1 MKTCTKCGLSKL
13 LTEFHS
19 AGTIDGKKYLRGE
32 CKVCQKKVVKARTK
46 SIKEDYVSWK
56 KTLKCNRC
64 GFSDHRALQ
73 FHHTNE
79 KEHNIADMFRS
90 GFSLKNIKKEAEK
103 CEVLCA
109 NCHQIHHS
117 PL

>member
-1 MKTCTKCGLSKL
+1 MKKCSKCGETKE

-19 AGTIDGKKYLRGE
+19 AGIINGKQYFRGD
-32 CKVCQKKVVKARTK
+32 CKVCQKKVVRKRQDD
-46 SIKEDYVSWK
+46 IKEQYIEWK

-64 GFSDHRALQ
+64 GFDDYRALQ
-73 FHHTNE
+73 FHHHSD
-79 KEHNIADMFRS
+79 KEGNISNMMHS
-90 GFSLKNIKKEAEK
+90 GYSIQKLEEEAAK

>member
-1 MKTCTKCGLSKL
+1 MKTCSKCGITKEPS
-13 LTEFHS
+13 EFHS
-19 AGTIDGKKYLRGE
+19 AGNGYLRGD
-32 CKVCQKKVVKARTK
+32 CKVCQKKIVKQREK
-46 SIKEDYVSWK
+46 NLREQYVAWK

-64 GFSDHRALQ
+64 GFDDHRALQ
-73 FHHTNE
+73 FHHNE
-79 KEHNIADMFRS
+79 DKEHNVADMLRC
-90 GFSLKNIKKEAEK
+90 GFALEKIKLEANK

>member
-1 MKTCTKCGLSKL
+1 MKTCSKCGITKELS
-13 LTEFHS
+13 EFHS
-19 AGTIDGKKYLRGE
+19 AGNGYLRGD
-32 CKVCQKKVVKARTK
+32 CKVCQKKIVKQREK
-46 SIKEDYVSWK
+46 NLREQYVAWK

-64 GFSDHRALQ
+64 GFDDHRALQ
-73 FHHTNE
+73 FHHNE
-79 KEHNIADMFRS
+79 DKEHNVADMLRC
-90 GFSLKNIKKEAEK
+90 GFALEKIKLEANK

>member
-1 MKTCTKCGLSKL
+1 MKTCSKCGETKE

-19 AGTIDGKKYLRGE
+19 AGNGYLRGE
-32 CKVCQKKVVKARTK
+32 CKVCQKKVVKQREK
-46 SIKEDYVSWK
+46 NIREQYVSWK

-64 GFSDHRALQ
+64 GFDDYRALQ
-73 FHHTNE
+73 FHHE
-79 KEHNIADMFRS
+79 RDKEHNIANMLRD
-90 GFSLKNIKKEAEK
+90 GYSLNNIQKEAEK